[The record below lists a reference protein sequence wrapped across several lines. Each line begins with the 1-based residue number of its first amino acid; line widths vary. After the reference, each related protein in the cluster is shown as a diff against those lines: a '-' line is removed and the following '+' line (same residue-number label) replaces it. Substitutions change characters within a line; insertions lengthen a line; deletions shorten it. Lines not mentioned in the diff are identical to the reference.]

1 MDQVKETGDL
11 QEVKS
16 LLRELLQ
23 MQELLLHRIEKLEES
38 LRKK

>member
-1 MDQVKETGDL
+1 MDQVKETSDL

-23 MQELLLHRIEKLEES
+23 MQELLLHRIEKLEEAV
-38 LRKK
+38 RKK